1 MTPTENYLSRYE
13 WGWSMM
19 VTVALKILHF
29 IFEKPKIIKIRLIK
43 NEGQLNILD
52 NIFPDA
58 VGSFN

>member
-13 WGWSMM
+13 WGWSLM

-43 NEGQLNILD
+43 NEG
-52 NIFPDA
+52 
-58 VGSFN
+58 